1 MITKHSLY
9 SFNYG
14 LQGKEFIFLKQ
25 FLFMLSSFSALV
37 SWLSNEA
44 NNALEKKE
52 TNLLLLSYSLYLTT
66 LP

>member
-1 MITKHSLY
+1 M
-9 SFNYG
+9 
-14 LQGKEFIFLKQ
+14 GKEFIFLKQ